1 MTTLLMPLLE
11 NEQIMKTLLECF
23 IELGGRLSLNQ
34 KITPLHFLELI
45 AFNSKSI
52 ATLSQFYV
60 EVQCQWCK
68 GNEKFLFTFFPT
80 EQPLPIVKTTSLEQD
95 GDHPLTSLDFCDI
108 SIKPIVF
115 STKIFNR
122 VDHSIYIRTVSS
134 QHLLSNLLTQFKL
147 IHRLFGQS
155 NIHSSLDF
163 CPKSAK
169 G

>member
-1 MTTLLMPLLE
+1 MFFCFFLLFYNALDL
-11 NEQIMKTLLECF
+11 N
-23 IELGGRLSLNQ
+23 NQ
-34 KITPLHFLELI
+34 KMLCLPSIFQFYRTVHNLKHPLARNVSSNQVVDCHNHEITPLHFFELI

-60 EVQCQWCK
+60 KVQCQWCK

-122 VDHSIYIRTVSS
+122 VDHSIQIY
-134 QHLLSNLLTQFKL
+134 Q
-147 IHRLFGQS
+147 QS
-155 NIHSSLDF
+155 KFLASVVYFAD
-163 CPKSAK
+163 PV
-169 G
+169 

>member
-1 MTTLLMPLLE
+1 MRNHPYGFEIYFVTVKTMRTIA
-11 NEQIMKTLLECF
+11 QIFAAFSEK
-23 IELGGRLSLNQ
+23 LNF
-34 KITPLHFLELI
+34 TPVHFFELI

-60 EVQCQWCK
+60 EVQCQWFK

-122 VDHSIYIRTVSS
+122 VDHSMYIRTVSS
-134 QHLLSNLLTQFKL
+134 QRLLSTLMWVIN
-147 IHRLFGQS
+147 G
-155 NIHSSLDF
+155 
-163 CPKSAK
+163 
-169 G
+169 

>member
-1 MTTLLMPLLE
+1 MCWQCLPLSVVQLKGKHCRKPHCRNFQTCGE
-11 NEQIMKTLLECF
+11 I
-23 IELGGRLSLNQ
+23 
-34 KITPLHFLELI
+34 PLHFFELI

-122 VDHSIYIRTVSS
+122 VDHSINITTVSS
-134 QHLLSNLLTQFKL
+134 QRLLSTLRWVIN
-147 IHRLFGQS
+147 G
-155 NIHSSLDF
+155 
-163 CPKSAK
+163 
-169 G
+169 

>member
-1 MTTLLMPLLE
+1 MEIIGNRRKKVYLI
-11 NEQIMKTLLECF
+11 NDQIMRTFLEMF
-23 IELGGRLSLNQ
+23 HRIRWQIVTIARNHPTAL
-34 KITPLHFLELI
+34 FELI

-60 EVQCQWCK
+60 KVQCQWCK

-122 VDHSIYIRTVSS
+122 VDHSIYQNSKFLASVVY
-134 QHLLSNLLTQFKL
+134 FA
-147 IHRLFGQS
+147 
-155 NIHSSLDF
+155 D
-163 CPKSAK
+163 PV
-169 G
+169 

>member
-1 MTTLLMPLLE
+1 MRTFLE
-11 NEQIMKTLLECF
+11 MFHRIRWQIVTIARNHPTALF
-23 IELGGRLSLNQ
+23 
-34 KITPLHFLELI
+34 ELI

-60 EVQCQWCK
+60 KVQCQWCK

-134 QHLLSNLLTQFKL
+134 QRLFSTLLTQFKL
-147 IHRLFGQS
+147 VYRLFGQS
-155 NIHSSLDF
+155 NILHSTFDF
-163 CPKSAK
+163 CPRPAK
-169 G
+169 EETN